1 MGPDDLNG
9 YGYFTV
15 RLYGT
20 EAGFSSPCACE
31 MGGAC
36 FKEFG
41 TFFFTSIGF
50 GVDLSQTSL
59 LTTYCPDLLHLPT
72 TTGEHCTGDVTNM
85 GEAFGLT
92 VWVFCIMK
100 LFLREFFFFFFAELA
115 TSGHR
120 VQGSVSDPPREP
132 LVHLRP

>member
-1 MGPDDLNG
+1 
-9 YGYFTV
+9 
-15 RLYGT
+15 
-20 EAGFSSPCACE
+20 

-41 TFFFTSIGF
+41 TFFFASIGF
-50 GVDLSQTSL
+50 GADLSQTSL

-92 VWVFCIMK
+92 VWVFFIMK
-100 LFLREFFFFFFAELA
+100 LFLREVFFLAELA
-115 TSGHR
+115 PAGIECR
-120 VQGSVSDPPREP
+120 APVSDPPREP